1 MFGSDYPYE
10 VPHSVPAYLSGS
22 TSGLAVAPLAALI
35 TGSGSNSAFGFI
47 PSTNGMTAHGLPAE
61 KATALHNLAQN
72 DGPDDGVSHTSTAQ
86 PTSVLVAFAALGR
99 NPTDIL
105 IPSQAGTEGSGGDDE
120 DDAETASSVTFAAA
134 GRRHTRPR
142 ARVGEAGS
150 GAQSRTPPRKST
162 RPRASSRLTP

>member
-1 MFGSDYPYE
+1 
-10 VPHSVPAYLSGS
+10 
-22 TSGLAVAPLAALI
+22 
-35 TGSGSNSAFGFI
+35 
-47 PSTNGMTAHGLPAE
+47 MTAHGLPAE
-61 KATALHNLAQN
+61 KAIALHNLAQN

-134 GRRHTRPR
+134 GDS
-142 ARVGEAGS
+142 GGGS
-150 GAQSRTPPRKST
+150 GGSHEASSQSWGSRLWAQSRTPPRKST